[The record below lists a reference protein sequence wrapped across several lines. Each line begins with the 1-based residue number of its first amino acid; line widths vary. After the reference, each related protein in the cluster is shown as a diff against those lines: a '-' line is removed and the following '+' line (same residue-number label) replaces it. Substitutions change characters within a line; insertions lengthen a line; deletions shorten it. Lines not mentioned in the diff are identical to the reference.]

1 MTLLT
6 TVAALTLGAGLND
19 QLPQFPLG
27 FWNVERI
34 GRFTEHDVE
43 LWAEAGITVT
53 HGPLFGASPEKI
65 THMKRLLD
73 WAHQRG
79 IKLTLGDSRTSIP
92 RGKPLPKDYDESVKA
107 AVADF
112 GDHPATLGFRIL
124 DEPDEDDLTAAMQAM
139 RILKK
144 AAPHLHPFVNQLPW
158 YHEVGSP
165 KRVGYPSWQA
175 YLKDWCATT
184 QATFL
189 SYDCYV
195 QMNPGN
201 KDWPRYFRNLNEY
214 RTAAADAGI
223 PYWTI
228 ILATAHFK
236 YRVPSESDLRWQ
248 VNSAV
253 AYGAQG
259 IFYYN
264 WYTPHHVENWRL
276 GPIDES
282 GSVTPTYH
290 RIKRVNRRFLRR
302 YGRLFLD
309 LTLIKPMQWPK
320 PIEGCEPFKPDDVL
334 KAVRSLDDVPLI
346 VSRFKDKHGR
356 PYVVVVNNTTDKPTR
371 VYLTFHGAKIQLR
384 QHVWGP
390 SNRRPRSF
398 SVGKE
403 TVGTNNWLAP
413 GQMEVYRVVQPKAD

>member
-1 MTLLT
+1 MNLLT
-6 TVAALTLGAGLND
+6 ALVVVTLGSGLND
-19 QLPQFPLG
+19 RLDTFPLG
-27 FWNVERI
+27 FWNVESIR
-34 GRFTEHDVE
+34 RFTEHDVE

-53 HGPLFGASPEKI
+53 HGPLFSPSPQNI

-79 IKLTLGDSRTSIP
+79 IKLTLGDARTSIA
-92 RGKPLPKDYDESVKA
+92 RGKPLPKDYAKRVKQ
-107 AVADF
+107 AVSDF
-112 GDHPATLGFRIL
+112 GSHPAVLGFRIL
-124 DEPDEDDLTAAMQAM
+124 DEPSKDDLPATMEAM
-139 RILKK
+139 RIVKQ

-175 YLKDWCATT
+175 YLKDWCAKT

-201 KDWPRYFRNLNEY
+201 TDWVRYFRNLNEY
-214 RTAAADAGI
+214 RTAAANAGI

-236 YRVPSESDLRWQ
+236 YRAPSEADLRWQ
-248 VNSAV
+248 VNSAA
-253 AYGAQG
+253 AYGAKG

-276 GPIDES
+276 GPIDEA
-282 GSVTPTYH
+282 GNVTPTYH
-290 RIKRVNRRFLRR
+290 RIKRINTRFLKR

-320 PIEGCEPFKPDDVL
+320 PIAGCEPFKPDDVI
-334 KAVRSLDDVPLI
+334 KSVGATDDVPLI
-346 VSRFKDKHGR
+346 ISRFEDKQGR
-356 PYVVVVNNTTDKPTR
+356 PFVVVVNNTTDRCTQAH
-371 VYLTFHGAKIQLR
+371 LTFHGGKTRVR

-390 SNRRPRSF
+390 SQRSPRRF
-398 SVGKE
+398 SVGPG
-403 TVGTNNWLAP
+403 TVAARNWLAP
-413 GQMEVYRVVQPKAD
+413 GQMEVYRVEVKR